1 MLFCFSPR
9 HARGGSAS
17 ELQQPQL
24 ATSCPA
30 AAALL
35 TARESDALLY
45 VFVKCIDRRMLG
57 TRAGRGTPLFN
68 GTAPTPSTLLQ
79 TSFCANS
86 D

>member
-45 VFVKCIDRRMLG
+45 VFVKCIDRRML
-57 TRAGRGTPLFN
+57 
-68 GTAPTPSTLLQ
+68 
-79 TSFCANS
+79 
-86 D
+86 